1 MEVKYRLQLNLRGSE
16 EAIMA
21 NNGKNIPGLK
31 NARKKAGLTQEMLAS
46 KLGTTSKSVKN
57 WESGTGCTD
66 KWIRRLCRILSVDL
80 YVLECSGSP
89 ELKSEEEPFELNN
102 ISASMADT
110 SLTDE
115 QRRVVYYAPEN
126 LKVLAGAGAG
136 KTKTMTTRALNLMY
150 GYGIKPSEMVII
162 TFTEK
167 AALEIRERLSRE
179 YQLKHNNLKGF
190 DDIFVGTI
198 HQYCYHLIRKGLH
211 EYLSYDLLDG
221 ADQFVFSQRYY
232 NELLSDLSYEER
244 LIYGKPIGLKKVDG
258 KPASYAA
265 SMRILLSL
273 LGVMREGDINMALVS
288 DNIKQVLV
296 RYRKLLSDKKKLDFS
311 SLLEIVISNLRDNDS
326 FKELVASELKYLIVD
341 EYQDTN
347 TILEKVIA
355 ELVRVSGA
363 KVTVVGDDDQSIYGW
378 NNAQIHNLIDFDKR
392 YSNVETILFPDNF
405 RSTSGVIDTAYRIV
419 GENTGRILKNITAKS
434 HHQTEDGDILALEF
448 GSPEEEAKWISERI
462 NYFLGYPFKDKAES
476 EERGLSFS
484 DMAVLVR
491 TKSQARYVTSC
502 FEELGIPYEFKGS
515 SGIVSGSKLGK
526 ALSYNYY
533 YLSGKKVQITPD
545 SDNRTFITKEL
556 LNQAW
561 SDTELGLPQAKI
573 DAAIKSLDYF
583 KAKKMTLSSHSLWA
597 PQNALHIFLA
607 ELELREE
614 LVPNKNTQAI
624 MSAGEQAFLTIGQF
638 SSMLSKF
645 EQHHVGRKNALNV
658 YKDLAG
664 YLEYSADS
672 NFLEENRL
680 SSSRDVVSILTM
692 HSAKGLEW
700 PMVFIPGMT
709 KNRFPIKRRGGLNLF
724 HFIDE
729 CAFTKP
735 EIYKTP
741 IDEERRLAFVAMT
754 RSKKF
759 LFMSWANE
767 GKKMY
772 KEPST
777 FLLESRLSADN
788 YVYDQFDEND
798 YRQERLDP
806 KPNIQSDMASIPF
819 SAIFDHRSCPYS
831 HRLRWI
837 YGFSPVYNEKIGF
850 GNIMHNVLNDYHQQR
865 LNQGKEW
872 SEAELPELI
881 KKHFHLPFGPTVK
894 MKELLEASLLKRI
907 ERHHKD
913 YGQLDGIQ
921 YIEKDITYYS
931 DKVRL
936 DGRLD
941 MLRHFRGGNE
951 EIIDFKSSDGGV
963 HDDKEGPIFQ
973 MLSYALGHEINTGK
987 APEVVKAITLNPEGA
1002 PTVNKRK
1009 VDKINLRDTKLE
1021 LEKYIGEIQR
1031 GEAPKRPCNIDKC
1044 NHCQVKAMCH
1054 QRRN

>member
-1 MEVKYRLQLNLRGSE
+1 
-16 EAIMA
+16 MA
-21 NNGKNIPGLK
+21 NNGKIIPGLK
-31 NARKKAGLTQEMLAS
+31 NARNKANLTQEMLAT
-46 KLGTTSKSVKN
+46 KIGTTKKSVMN
-57 WESGTGCTD
+57 WESGVGCTK
-66 KWIRRLCRILSVDL
+66 KWLDRLCTVLSVDMTI
-80 YVLECSGSP
+80 LESSGSP
-89 ELKSEEEPFELNN
+89 EVKTKEVPFELNN
-102 ISASMADT
+102 ISTSVADAL
-110 SLTDE
+110 LTDE
-115 QRRVVYYAPEN
+115 QRKVVHYAPEN

-136 KTKTMTTRALNLMY
+136 KTTTMSTRILNLMLD
-150 GYGIKPSEMVII
+150 YGIKASEIVII

-167 AALEIRERLSRE
+167 AALEIRERLSHE
-179 YQLKHNNLKGF
+179 YQLKHSNLKGF

-221 ADQFVFSQRYY
+221 TDQFVFAQRYY

-244 LIYGKPIGLKKVDG
+244 LIHGKPIGLEKLDG
-258 KPASYAA
+258 QTAGYGVSL
-265 SMRILLSL
+265 RLLLPL

-288 DNIKQVLV
+288 DSIKQVLA
-296 RYRKLLSDKKKLDFS
+296 RYKKLLKDKKKLDFS
-311 SLLEIVISNLRDNDS
+311 SLLEITLSNLRDNDN
-326 FKELVASELKYLIVD
+326 FKALVASDLKYLIVD

-363 KVTVVGDDDQSIYGW
+363 KITVVGDDDQSIYGW

-392 YSNVETILFPDNF
+392 YPNVETIIFPDNF

-419 GENTGRILKNITAKS
+419 GENTGRIPKSITAKS
-434 HHQTEDGDILALEF
+434 HHQSEDGDILALEF
-448 GSPEEEAKWISERI
+448 GSPLEEAKWIGERV
-462 NYFLGYPFKDKAES
+462 NTFLGYPFKDKVNS
-476 EERGLSFS
+476 EERGLSYS

-491 TKSQARYVTSC
+491 TKSQAQYIISR
-502 FEELGIPYEFKGS
+502 FEESGIPYEFKGA

-526 ALSYNYY
+526 ALAYIFY
-533 YLSGKKVQITPD
+533 YLSGKKVQINSNND
-545 SDNRTFITKEL
+545 HKALITNKCL
-556 LNQAW
+556 YKAW
-561 SDTELGLPQAKI
+561 FDAELGLSQEKI
-573 DAAIKSLDYF
+573 NNAIKSLDHF

-597 PQNALHIFLA
+597 PQNALHVFLA
-607 ELELREE
+607 ALKLREE
-614 LVPNKNTQAI
+614 SVPNKNSQAI

-645 EQHHVGRKNALNV
+645 EQHHVGRQKASSV

-664 YLEYSADS
+664 YLEFSADS

-680 SSSRDVVSILTM
+680 SSSRDVISILTM

-709 KNRFPIKRRGGLNLF
+709 KNRFPKKRNGGLNLF
-724 HFIDE
+724 HFIDK

-735 EIYKTP
+735 EIYRTP

-767 GKKMY
+767 GNNIY
-772 KEPST
+772 KEPSP

-788 YVYDQFDEND
+788 YVYDKFDEND
-798 YRQERLDP
+798 YRQERLEP
-806 KPNIQSDMASIPF
+806 KANIQTDIVSIPF

-831 HRLRWI
+831 HRLRWV

-865 LNQGKEW
+865 LNQGKKW
-872 SEAELPELI
+872 TDAELPALI
-881 KKHFHLPFGPTVK
+881 KKHFHLPFGPTAK

-941 MLRHFRGGNE
+941 MLRYFRGGNE

-1009 VDKINLRDTKLE
+1009 VDKVNLRDTKLE

-1031 GEAPKRPCNIDKC
+1031 GEAPKRPCNTNKC
-1044 NHCQVKAMCH
+1044 SVCQVKVMCH
-1054 QRRN
+1054 QQQN